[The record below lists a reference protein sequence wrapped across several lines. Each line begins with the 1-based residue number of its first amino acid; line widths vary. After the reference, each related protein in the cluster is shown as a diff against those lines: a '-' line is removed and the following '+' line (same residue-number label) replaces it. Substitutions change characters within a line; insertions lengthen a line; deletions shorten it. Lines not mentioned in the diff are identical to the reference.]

1 MKGKFYY
8 TKNYKISYSIL
19 QKLIL
24 FIIVLTIPL
33 VIYSQ
38 NINDDFG
45 GNYEGNPDDEI
56 NGNNCNI
63 TNFFLGKCEMN
74 FENEEDKILFKYDIY
89 YMITNGSL
97 DSFLDGLEEHLI
109 AKVNTEYYS
118 LFKTKNQMEYENITY
133 IDYEDYS
140 VNNNENQ
147 DIISFKIDYVFPG
160 FNYPIVEN
168 FLFTKIDGNFTQI
181 QINNI
186 ILKYSLPQENI
197 NPENMYIYNSSS
209 DYYQDECTNFKS
221 KNGTDISIYARKNEY
236 NTKHLSLC
244 QVGCKFIIY
253 NQRSSE
259 VECSCESM
267 TLTKFSLI
275 SEIVVNNE
283 NQFKIKESASN
294 FGLIKCYYLI
304 TSIKDI
310 KKNPGFYLLV
320 FVLAFL
326 IVIFFIF
333 IIKGYSSL
341 SERIDEAIKFKFH
354 PSKDNKNNKLIV
366 IKMKNNNNNINIG
379 KSTKIK
385 KNKRNKTNK
394 NSKNDGIKR
403 KKTSARNSNNLSSV
417 SRNNFMAMKNG
428 RESINENKDESV
440 FIFENDYEINYLN
453 FDQAVKCD
461 KRTFCEFYC
470 SYIKTKQLLL
480 FSFFDFNSYNSRI
493 VKPVIFFL
501 SFVQHY
507 GINAFFFTD
516 KVMNSIYEN
525 GSVFDDTVLINS
537 LPSAVVSTV
546 LIRLMTDFLVLTEK
560 GVLNAKNQKTEDKAN
575 EEKKN
580 VLKNACIKI
589 PIFFIINIIL
599 LIFFWFY
606 LTCFNAVFPNTQIYL
621 AINTVLSFAMTN
633 IFPLLYN
640 LVPAFFRNDILKNK
654 KIKKIKLKTSNEYK
668 DAEYVYSVSQLLQK
682 I

>member
-1 MKGKFYY
+1 
-8 TKNYKISYSIL
+8 
-19 QKLIL
+19 
-24 FIIVLTIPL
+24 
-33 VIYSQ
+33 
-38 NINDDFG
+38 
-45 GNYEGNPDDEI
+45 
-56 NGNNCNI
+56 
-63 TNFFLGKCEMN
+63 
-74 FENEEDKILFKYDIY
+74 
-89 YMITNGSL
+89 
-97 DSFLDGLEEHLI
+97 
-109 AKVNTEYYS
+109 
-118 LFKTKNQMEYENITY
+118 
-133 IDYEDYS
+133 
-140 VNNNENQ
+140 
-147 DIISFKIDYVFPG
+147 
-160 FNYPIVEN
+160 
-168 FLFTKIDGNFTQI
+168 
-181 QINNI
+181 
-186 ILKYSLPQENI
+186 
-197 NPENMYIYNSSS
+197 
-209 DYYQDECTNFKS
+209 
-221 KNGTDISIYARKNEY
+221 
-236 NTKHLSLC
+236 
-244 QVGCKFIIY
+244 
-253 NQRSSE
+253 
-259 VECSCESM
+259 
-267 TLTKFSLI
+267 
-275 SEIVVNNE
+275 
-283 NQFKIKESASN
+283 
-294 FGLIKCYYLI
+294 
-304 TSIKDI
+304 
-310 KKNPGFYLLV
+310 
-320 FVLAFL
+320 
-326 IVIFFIF
+326 
-333 IIKGYSSL
+333 
-341 SERIDEAIKFKFH
+341 
-354 PSKDNKNNKLIV
+354 
-366 IKMKNNNNNINIG
+366 
-379 KSTKIK
+379 
-385 KNKRNKTNK
+385 
-394 NSKNDGIKR
+394 
-403 KKTSARNSNNLSSV
+403 
-417 SRNNFMAMKNG
+417 MAMKNG

-453 FDQAVKCD
+453 FDQAIKCD

-575 EEKKN
+575 EKKKN